1 VEDRHFRFWRT
12 ANSQSLYKCAFSL
25 IGRRDPEPD
34 SATLLRFKDMEN
46 IEAANERIAN
56 LKQRRDQLTAR
67 LQRLQQAEKARQR
80 KLRTRRLILMGTLME
95 ARAKDDPA
103 YRQRVLAALGG
114 FLDKPRDRA
123 LFDLPQQD
131 QE

>member
-1 VEDRHFRFWRT
+1 MGNV
-12 ANSQSLYKCAFSL
+12 
-25 IGRRDPEPD
+25 
-34 SATLLRFKDMEN
+34 
-46 IEAANERIAN
+46 EAANERIAK

-80 KLRTRRLILMGTLME
+80 KLRTRRLILMGTLVE

-103 YRQRVLAALGG
+103 YRERVLAALDG

-123 LFDLPQQD
+123 LFDLPTK
-131 QE
+131 EET